1 MTKKSREQKYTDP
14 DLREEIKEDIK
25 QSEKGGRPGQW
36 SARKSQLLA
45 REYERRGGGY
55 TGEKDEGQR
64 NLEKWTEEAWEKMSD
79 EEKRETERRKREGS
93 KRSEQYVAS
102 TEEARR
108 ARRGSQALP
117 IDDYDDLSID
127 EVEKK
132 VRGLSRQEI
141 QNVRDYEKRH
151 KNPKTL
157 IESLDRSL

>member
-1 MTKKSREQKYTDP
+1 MDRGGLADP
-14 DLREEIKEDIK
+14 
-25 QSEKGGRPGQW
+25 GGGD
-36 SARKSQLLA
+36 ASQ
-45 REYERRGGGY
+45 ERRRDGSLPSERGL
-55 TGEKDEGQR
+55 GEDER
-64 NLEKWTEEAWEKMSD
+64 RRE
-79 EEKRETERRKREGS
+79 RETERRKREGS

-151 KNPKTL
+151 KNRKTL